1 MLSEGFGNPDLLVT
15 YVEALFVEIVLEGVH
30 SSELKE
36 LRLEDVPVEPGELV
50 RRHQLL
56 VSVCAG
62 FPASACAFYVLSWG
76 GERRLSG
83 LL

>member
-15 YVEALFVEIVLEGVH
+15 YIEALFVEIVLEGVH
-30 SSELKE
+30 SSDLKE
-36 LRLEDVPVEPGELV
+36 LRLEDVSVEPELV

-62 FPASACAFYVLSWG
+62 CSASACAFYDLSWG

-83 LL
+83 S

>member
-1 MLSEGFGNPDLLVT
+1 MQLESFCNPDLLVT

-30 SSELKE
+30 PSELKE
-36 LRLEDVPVEPGELV
+36 LRLEDVPVEPELV
-50 RRHQLL
+50 RGHQLL

-62 FPASACAFYVLSWG
+62 FSASDCAFYDLRWG

-83 LL
+83 S